1 MADRVMFIS
10 WGSPVRGR
18 EQRALEVFNEAM
30 GMLGSMQQDGR
41 IESFDVV
48 LMRPNGHLNGYVQI
62 HGSADQLAAVRESE
76 DFQRN
81 TADVLMCVQDIRHLD
96 GVSNLGVAD
105 QMAIFQE
112 AISKV
117 PQHA

>member
-10 WGSPVRGR
+10 WGPPVRGR
-18 EQRALEVFNEAM
+18 EQRSLEVFNEAM
-30 GMLGSMQQDGR
+30 GLFGSMQQDGR

-48 LMRPNGHLNGYVQI
+48 VMRPNGHFNGFVQL
-62 HGSADQLAAVRESE
+62 HGTADQLAAVREAE

-81 TADVLMCVQDIRHLD
+81 TADALMCVEQLRQLD
-96 GVSNLGVAD
+96 GVTNAGVAQ
-105 QMAIFQE
+105 QMAIYQE
-112 AISKV
+112 AIAKV